1 MTKNKVA
8 VFFWRYNPTTLC
20 NGV

>member
-8 VFFWRYNPTTLC
+8 NFKRKK
-20 NGV
+20 